1 MNMLKTVFIILL
13 FGFSNIVFSLS
24 LSPQPDSLESL
35 VKLSDAIIIGKLKQ
49 VKDSRSFYG
58 YQNNTKNLEQL
69 NKIGFSIPMVD
80 YVVKIQKVLKAPKN
94 GFIDKQL
101 VLRRLFD
108 HVPDITVA
116 NKIIKAKPKRKQV
129 LFLTL
134 NPDSETYSVVSTM
147 GIMDFSTKNAIKE
160 RLVYRADGKEH
171 VPFEIDEKAELTLQR
186 IELLAFKEKTK
197 IER

>member
-1 MNMLKTVFIILL
+1 MNTLKTILIILL
-13 FGFSNIVFSLS
+13 FGFSNVVFSLS

-49 VKDSRSFYG
+49 VKDSRAFYG

-108 HVPDITVA
+108 HVPDIMVA
-116 NKIIKAKPKRKQV
+116 NKIIKSKPKRKQL

-134 NPDSETYSVVSTM
+134 NPDSETYSIVTNM
-147 GIMDFSTKNAIKE
+147 GIMDFSTKNSINE
-160 RLVYRADGKEH
+160 RLVYRVDGKEY
-171 VPFEIDEKAELTLQR
+171 VPFEIDEAAELTLQR
-186 IELLAFKEKTK
+186 IEALSFNKNKLK
-197 IER
+197 